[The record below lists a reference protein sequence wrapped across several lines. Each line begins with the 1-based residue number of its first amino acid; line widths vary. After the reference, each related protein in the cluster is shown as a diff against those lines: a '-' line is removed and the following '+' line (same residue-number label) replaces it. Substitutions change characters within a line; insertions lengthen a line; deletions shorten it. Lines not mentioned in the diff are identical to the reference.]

1 MMDDN
6 FKDEANNEV
15 DSKESLKIDS
25 VFGFTD
31 IYQLAK
37 WINPANFYKKS
48 YLSLD
53 SRYATEINTER
64 TKFTWAI
71 VNNINTQEGSANVM
85 GNLRNV
91 VSIKCLAS
99 RFSILAFKG
108 QIFTAKRLIKILI
121 HELSSQSFYS
131 SDGNY
136 HFVGQ
141 NITKPLTTNVAQ
153 YSVSTSF
160 DTEYNKGIFNF
171 TQPITNLDRMT
182 LSVSALDSTP
192 AVLLPDTYINCSIN
206 LGAYPTSF
214 IITTGSH
221 QLLFGSPL
229 YVGKVYI
236 SNFTTST
243 PSNDTLAIS
252 FINEPSGYPMTVIN
266 STQIQ
271 VFPTFTKYP
280 AASLPAI
287 VGVPSNVTVYLGI
300 RRLLFN
306 FEIIHF

>member
-1 MMDDN
+1 MTDDN
-6 FKDEANNEV
+6 LDNDTE
-15 DSKESLKIDS
+15 LKIDS
-25 VFGFTD
+25 VFGYRD

-37 WINPANFYKKS
+37 WINPSNFYKKS

-53 SRYATEINTER
+53 TKYATEINTER
-64 TKFTWAI
+64 NKFTWAI
-71 VNNINTQEGSANVM
+71 VNNINTQEGSANVI
-85 GNLRNV
+85 GSLRNV
-91 VSIKCLAS
+91 IAIKCLAT
-99 RFSILAFKG
+99 RFNIVAFKG
-108 QIFTAKRLIKILI
+108 QILTPKRLIKILI

-141 NITKPLTTNVAQ
+141 NFTKPLTTTVAQ

-160 DTEYNKGIFNF
+160 DTEYNKGVFNF
-171 TQPITNLDRMT
+171 TQPITNLDHMT
-182 LSVSALDSTP
+182 LSISALDSVP
-192 AVLLPDTYINCSIN
+192 AILLPDTYINCSIN

-214 IITTGSH
+214 IITTGLH
-221 QLLFGSPL
+221 QIPFGSPL
-229 YVGKVYI
+229 YIGKAYI
-236 SNFTTST
+236 TNFTTST

-252 FINEPSGYPMTVIN
+252 FINEPAGYPMTVIN

-280 AASLPAI
+280 AASLPSI
-287 VGVPSNVTVYLGI
+287 VGVPSNVTVYIGV